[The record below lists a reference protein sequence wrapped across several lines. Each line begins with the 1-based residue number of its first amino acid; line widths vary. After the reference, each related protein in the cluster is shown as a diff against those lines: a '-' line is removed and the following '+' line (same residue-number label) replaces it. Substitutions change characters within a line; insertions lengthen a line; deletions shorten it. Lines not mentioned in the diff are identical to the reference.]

1 MKLTKSQLRQIIKEE
16 LSQLLESDEMVY
28 GGATEEPDYDRFM
41 KDGDDTVRDY
51 LAAMRGQEENYT
63 QRMPDGS
70 EKHMSEVLKLM
81 WDFMRDNPGDMDG
94 ERTKA
99 EAMKLGFGE
108 FYAKELAK
116 KYAGRV
122 NSSSPTGDQMM
133 NAVEAK
139 GPGTPDARS
148 GYRGSF

>member
-1 MKLTKSQLRQIIKEE
+1 
-16 LSQLLESDEMVY
+16 
-28 GGATEEPDYDRFM
+28 
-41 KDGDDTVRDY
+41 
-51 LAAMRGQEENYT
+51 
-63 QRMPDGS
+63 
-70 EKHMSEVLKLM
+70 
-81 WDFMRDNPGDMDG
+81 MRDNPGDMDG

>member
-28 GGATEEPDYDRFM
+28 GGATEEPDYGRFM